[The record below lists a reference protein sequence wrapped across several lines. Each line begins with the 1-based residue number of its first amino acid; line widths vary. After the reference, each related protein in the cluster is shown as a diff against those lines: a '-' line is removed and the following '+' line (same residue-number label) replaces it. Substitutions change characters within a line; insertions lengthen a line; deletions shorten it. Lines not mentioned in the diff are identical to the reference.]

1 MKQFTTL
8 PIFNFNLKYFLLTI
22 LIFLTEVLIA
32 TTFKDIFILRAY
44 IGDVL
49 VVILIYTFILS
60 FFKLNK
66 LKLIIWIFLF
76 SCVVEFLQYFRF
88 AEILGFKDNK
98 VMMIVLGNSFSWI
111 DIFCYGSGCLFI
123 YLMIFWTKI
132 NRTVIK

>member
-32 TTFKDIFILRAY
+32 TTFSNIIILRAY

-60 FFKLNK
+60 LFKLNK

-76 SCVVEFLQYFRF
+76 SCVVEFLQYFHF

-98 VMMIVLGNSFSWI
+98 VMMIVLGTSFSWI
-111 DIFCYGSGCLFI
+111 DIFCYAAGCLFI
-123 YLMIFWTKI
+123 YLMIFWTKT